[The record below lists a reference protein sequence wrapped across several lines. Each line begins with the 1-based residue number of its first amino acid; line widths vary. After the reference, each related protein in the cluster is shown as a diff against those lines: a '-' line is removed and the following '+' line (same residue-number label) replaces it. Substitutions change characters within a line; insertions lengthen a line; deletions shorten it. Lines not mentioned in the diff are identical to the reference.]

1 MSAFSPRGFVLLV
14 LIVPLA
20 GVAAAPPD
28 DAEIARL
35 IKQLDSDD
43 FDMREAAGKQLE
55 AIGEPIRPVMEKVAT
70 TGGDLETRARA
81 VKVIQA
87 LNAKLQV
94 LCYDL
99 HSEEI
104 LSVAFTPDGEHLISA
119 SRDGTVRM
127 LEARTGKLIHC
138 FAHPAANCVA
148 VSRDGSRAISGGY
161 GSNQSLR
168 LWDLESGKELRRYG
182 TYSQSVYGVAF
193 SSDGKQV
200 LYGALDDKAPHLLDL
215 ESGEVI
221 RRFPGH
227 TGGVVAIALSS
238 DGKQCFSASH
248 DSTVRVWNTET
259 GKELICFH
267 GPLGAAGAA
276 AVSPDGTRAVSGG
289 ERTIELW
296 EAKTGKPIRTMELPA
311 SAVSWLAF
319 SGDGRRIASAN
330 YEGKTVSLW
339 DAETGKEI
347 HRFEGHTDK
356 IRCVAISPDGRF
368 LVSCGYDKTV
378 RVWRVPK

>member
-1 MSAFSPRGFVLLV
+1 MTWYSRGVILL
-14 LIVPLA
+14 LLAPLLP
-20 GVAAAPPD
+20 VAAAPPN
-28 DAEIARL
+28 DAEITRL

-43 FDMREAAGKQLE
+43 FDTREAASKKLE
-55 AIGEPIRPVMEKVAT
+55 DLGEPIRSEMEKVAE

-81 VKVIQA
+81 MKVIQT

-99 HSEEI
+99 HSDVI
-104 LSVAFTPDGEHLISA
+104 LSVAFTPDGEHVISA

-127 LEARTGKLIHC
+127 FEARTGKLIHC

-148 VSRDGSRAISGGY
+148 VSPDGSRAISGGY
-161 GSNQSLR
+161 GSNQSLP

-182 TYSQSVYGVAF
+182 TYSQSVYGIAF
-193 SSDGKQV
+193 SPDGKQV

-227 TGGVVAIALSS
+227 AGGVVAIAISS

-248 DSTVRVWNTET
+248 DSTIRVWNNET
-259 GKELICFH
+259 GKELVCFH
-267 GPLGAAGAA
+267 GPIGAAGAA
-276 AVSPDGTRAVSGG
+276 AVSPDGTRAVSAG

-296 EAKTGKPIRTMELPA
+296 DAKTGEPIRTMELHT
-311 SAVSWLAF
+311 SSVSWLAF

-330 YEGKTVSLW
+330 
-339 DAETGKEI
+339 
-347 HRFEGHTDK
+347 
-356 IRCVAISPDGRF
+356 
-368 LVSCGYDKTV
+368 
-378 RVWRVPK
+378 